1 MTIQFCYKVYD
12 GALRLSTV
20 NLRGIPETQEEDVL
34 YDRLWAENDRLSK
47 IA

>member
-20 NLRGIPETQEEDVL
+20 NLRGSPEMQEDIL
-34 YDRLWAENDRLSK
+34 HDRLWAENDRLSK